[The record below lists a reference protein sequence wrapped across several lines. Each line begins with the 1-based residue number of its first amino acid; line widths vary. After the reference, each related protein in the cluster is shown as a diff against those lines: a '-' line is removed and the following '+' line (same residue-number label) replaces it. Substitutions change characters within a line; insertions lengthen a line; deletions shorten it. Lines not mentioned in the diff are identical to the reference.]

1 MTKKISYILYKLIK
15 LFDILF
21 MRLTRRSFLIW
32 FKDFIEE
39 DSYKSIKILNKKINF
54 FTPNYITGW
63 LIDNFYTKEPETIEW
78 INNFKNNNKKIIF
91 WDIGANIGIY
101 SIYAAVKHLNI
112 EIVSFEPSTS
122 NLRILS
128 RNISIN
134 NFENKIKINQFPL
147 SNIENKYLLF
157 NESKFMEGLAEHTFG
172 ETTDIEGN
180 SFKPVNN
187 YRIFGTSIN
196 YLLKNKI
203 LEVPSH
209 IKIDVDGIEHLVLEG
224 ASEYLNNKEI
234 KSIMIELNEDYV
246 DSYNRVLFI
255 MKKNNFII
263 KNKSRSS
270 FVDTYLNGSIPKV
283 YNYQFDRNN

>member
-180 SFKPVNN
+180 SFKPENN

-246 DSYNRVLFI
+246 DSYNRVLLI
-255 MKKNNFII
+255 MTKNNFII

>member
-21 MRLTRRSFLIW
+21 MRLTKRSILIW

-39 DSYKSIKILNKKINF
+39 DSYKSIKILSKKINF
-54 FTPNYITGW
+54 FTPNYITRW

-91 WDIGANIGIY
+91 WDIGANIGLY

-157 NESKFMEGLAEHTFG
+157 NESKFMEGLGLHTFG
-172 ETTDIEGN
+172 EKTDHQGN

-209 IKIDVDGIEHLVLEG
+209 IKIDVDGIEHLILEG

-234 KSIMIELNEDYV
+234 KSIAIELNEDYE
-246 DSYNRVLFI
+246 DQYNKVLNI
-255 MKKNNFII
+255 MKKNNFMI
-263 KNKSRSS
+263 KNKSRSD
-270 FVDTYLNGSIPKV
+270 FVDSYMNGSMQKV
-283 YNYQFDRNN
+283 YNYQFNRNN